1 VQGLLQK
8 VLDEE
13 LQDVEVEIIKQ
24 SLNFCY
30 KRCHLSKTLS
40 LLELITVCF

>member
-13 LQDVEVEIIKQ
+13 LQDLEVEIFEQ

-30 KRCHLSKTLS
+30 KFLSKTLS
-40 LLELITVCF
+40 LLE